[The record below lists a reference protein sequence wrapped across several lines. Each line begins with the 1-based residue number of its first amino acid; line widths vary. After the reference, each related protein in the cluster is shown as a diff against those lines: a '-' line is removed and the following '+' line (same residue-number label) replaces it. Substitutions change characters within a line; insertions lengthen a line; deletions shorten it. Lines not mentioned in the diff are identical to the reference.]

1 MRLVLTGGT
10 EPARNAI
17 AAAAGWTGEGE
28 IEEITGDVLREM
40 IRMADASSVEVRIE
54 DVSDVE
60 VVVDNAGPES
70 QAHPDREVEDGIPE
84 QEPALEGEE
93 ALAAG
98 EVAVGEAI
106 ESHGEEY
113 DADAAAQEEA
123 RDEAAEAK
131 AEAAGPGKV
140 EGGESAPG
148 VPPTAEEEAA
158 EAASDPNAPPA
169 QEPADSEKD
178 YEASSEAEELAE
190 AEGIDLN
197 SLEGSGADGR
207 ILVSDVRAAI
217 EARG

>member
-17 AAAAGWTGEGE
+17 AAAAGWSGEGE

-70 QAHPDREVEDGIPE
+70 QAHPDREVEDGIPV
-84 QEPALEGEE
+84 QEPELEGEE

-98 EVAVGEAI
+98 EVAVGEPV

-123 RDEAAEAK
+123 RDE
-131 AEAAGPGKV
+131 
-140 EGGESAPG
+140 
-148 VPPTAEEEAA
+148 
-158 EAASDPNAPPA
+158 NAPPA
-169 QEPADSEKD
+169 VEGGQATEPSEPSEPEKD

-190 AEGIDLN
+190 AEGIDLGAI
-197 SLEGSGADGR
+197 EGSGADGR
-207 ILVSDVRAAI
+207 VLKADVEKAVAERDASA
-217 EARG
+217 